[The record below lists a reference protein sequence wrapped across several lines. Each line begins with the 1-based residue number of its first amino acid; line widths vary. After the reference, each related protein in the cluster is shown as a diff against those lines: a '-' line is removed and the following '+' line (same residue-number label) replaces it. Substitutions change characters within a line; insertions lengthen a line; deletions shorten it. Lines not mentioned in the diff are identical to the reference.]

1 MSKNSK
7 KKWTPSPEQLE
18 KYKKQVEETKE
29 LSKTAIRDI
38 FDNYKTDPDKMI
50 EYLQF
55 SSRFYNYSPRN
66 TAMIFKQNPHATF
79 VQSSASWV
87 KMGAYPK
94 KGTHGASIL
103 VPQTKKFIIADKDTV
118 LKYQKLTDNY
128 RDTILSTNAQYV
140 AVALSEACA
149 EIKEKAKT
157 GEYDIKEKLVFG
169 KGTVFDISQT
179 TYPKEKY
186 PELFSVGIADEKANF
201 MCNAIANYINEKTPY
216 SIEDVEL
223 DSISLGGFFSPSSN
237 SICINTICED
247 TRKIYVMLHELGHA
261 FYHNLEAQK
270 SEKEDGQ
277 NTNIL
282 FTTERKEI
290 EADIFATMS
299 LGMYGFDLNDDLKS
313 HLKGNYNSYIK
324 QLENTGKSSEDIS
337 LDIEN
342 LSTNVMM
349 KFNSHAKDMT
359 QYIEEYTKEY
369 EQSIEDEIEEV
380 NETEE
385 TDEIEISF

>member
-1 MSKNSK
+1 
-7 KKWTPSPEQLE
+7 
-18 KYKKQVEETKE
+18 
-29 LSKTAIRDI
+29 
-38 FDNYKTDPDKMI
+38 
-50 EYLQF
+50 
-55 SSRFYNYSPRN
+55 
-66 TAMIFKQNPHATF
+66 
-79 VQSSASWV
+79 
-87 KMGAYPK
+87 
-94 KGTHGASIL
+94 
-103 VPQTKKFIIADKDTV
+103 
-118 LKYQKLTDNY
+118 
-128 RDTILSTNAQYV
+128 
-140 AVALSEACA
+140 
-149 EIKEKAKT
+149 
-157 GEYDIKEKLVFG
+157 
-169 KGTVFDISQT
+169 
-179 TYPKEKY
+179 
-186 PELFSVGIADEKANF
+186 
-201 MCNAIANYINEKTPY
+201 
-216 SIEDVEL
+216 
-223 DSISLGGFFSPSSN
+223 
-237 SICINTICED
+237 
-247 TRKIYVMLHELGHA
+247 MLHELGHA

>member
-1 MSKNSK
+1 MLHLYNQVHHGSKWVPIRK
-7 KKWTPSPEQLE
+7 KEHTEQ
-18 KYKKQVEETKE
+18 V
-29 LSKTAIRDI
+29 
-38 FDNYKTDPDKMI
+38 
-50 EYLQF
+50 
-55 SSRFYNYSPRN
+55 
-66 TAMIFKQNPHATF
+66 
-79 VQSSASWV
+79 
-87 KMGAYPK
+87 
-94 KGTHGASIL
+94 IL

-118 LKYQKLTDNY
+118 IKYQKLTDNY
-128 RDTILSTNAQYV
+128 RDTILSTNAKYV

-149 EIKEKAKT
+149 EIKEKAKA

-186 PELFSVGIADEKANF
+186 PEIFSVGIADEKANF
-201 MCNAIANYINEKTPY
+201 MCKAIANYINEKTPY

-237 SICINTICED
+237 AICINTICED

-270 SEKEDGQ
+270 SEKEDVQ

-299 LGMYGFDLNDDLKS
+299 LGMYGFELDDQLKS

-324 QLENTGKSSEDIS
+324 QLEM
-337 LDIEN
+337 L
-342 LSTNVMM
+342 
-349 KFNSHAKDMT
+349 
-359 QYIEEYTKEY
+359 
-369 EQSIEDEIEEV
+369 
-380 NETEE
+380 
-385 TDEIEISF
+385 EIS